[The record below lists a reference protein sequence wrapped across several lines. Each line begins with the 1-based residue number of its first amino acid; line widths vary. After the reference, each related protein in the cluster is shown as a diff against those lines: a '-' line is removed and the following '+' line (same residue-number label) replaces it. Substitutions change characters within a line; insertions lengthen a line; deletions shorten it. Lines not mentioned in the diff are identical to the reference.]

1 MTSQWNSFANYVAGN
16 QVQNGSSV
24 VYSCILANVNQPPP
38 NATYW
43 VASPAGSLQ
52 SYFIDSALPSI
63 TLDSGA
69 SVTEGIDIT
78 PPFFAGAKHFLIT
91 WSTLFTAGA
100 PVTGSIK
107 WGVGQNAVPFALPIN
122 GQESSQLFDV
132 STAITVANG
141 NQVLWSVTV
150 VYLTEIDLPPNIT
163 LWYQSTSLDDA
174 VTVAVRE
181 VAVTLLD

>member
-1 MTSQWNSFANYVAGN
+1 MSSQWNSFANYVVGN

-24 VYSCILANVNQPPP
+24 LYNCILANVNQPPP

-52 SYFIDSALPSI
+52 SYFIDSALP
-63 TLDSGA
+63 TFDLDSGA
-69 SVTEGIDIT
+69 LVTEGVDIT
-78 PPFFAGAKHFLIT
+78 PPFYAGAKHFLIT
-91 WSTLFTAGA
+91 WSTLFTGNP

-107 WGVGQNAVPFALPIN
+107 WGVSQNAVPFSTPLN
-122 GQESSQLFDV
+122 NQESSQLFDC
-132 STAITVANG
+132 STAITVANA

-150 VYLTEIDLPPNIT
+150 VYLTETDLPPNIT
-163 LWYQSTSLDDA
+163 IWYISTNLNDVVS
-174 VTVAVRE
+174 VAIRE